1 MAGNPGYFS
10 NHSQTRLTTS
20 SAGAAT
26 SPSPASTPTSA
37 STNGNPLVGSN
48 SRSRS
53 ASGATGSSA
62 VRSKH
67 FSLSVSGAEKPA
79 SEKGRGTSADRP
91 RNGGGLS
98 AVHPLKSTWVIWFHQ
113 RQNRTPQTLINYE
126 DGIKRI
132 TAFSSVESFWSI
144 FTHLNPP
151 STLQPTT
158 DYLIFHSGVQRPVWE
173 DPLNVNGGKWS
184 IRLRK
189 GVADR
194 LWEDLI
200 LALIGD
206 QFEDEDEV
214 CGCVLSV
221 RIQEDIISIWNKD
234 EGNSQV
240 LTRIRETARRV
251 LNLPA
256 SAVFEYK
263 SHNESLQD
271 KSSFRKLPAN
281 DRV

>member
-1 MAGNPGYFS
+1 MAAGTNA
-10 NHSQTRLTTS
+10 S
-20 SAGAAT
+20 S
-26 SPSPASTPTSA
+26 SPASTTPVSGGN
-37 STNGNPLVGSN
+37 NGNPLN

-53 ASGATGSSA
+53 TSGA
-62 VRSKH
+62 VRTNSKH
-67 FSLSVSGAEKPA
+67 FSLSVNANENVGL
-79 SEKGRGTSADRP
+79 EKGRGASADRGS
-91 RNGGGLS
+91 NGDNP
-98 AVHPLKSTWVIWFHQ
+98 VKTIHPLKSTWVMWFHQ
-113 RQNRTPQTLINYE
+113 RQNRTPQTIMNYE
-126 DGIKRI
+126 EGIKRI
-132 TAFSSVESFWSI
+132 TSFSSVETFWTV

-151 STLQPTT
+151 SNLQPTT
-158 DYLIFHSGVQRPVWE
+158 DYLVFHSGVQRPVWE
-173 DPLNVNGGKWS
+173 DPMNVRGGKWS

-200 LALIGD
+200 LGLIGD
-206 QFEDEDEV
+206 QYEDEDEV

-221 RIQEDIISIWNKD
+221 RIQEDILSVWNK
-234 EGNSQV
+234 EESNPQI
-240 LTRIRETARRV
+240 LERIRETTRRI

-271 KSSFRKLPAN
+271 KSSFRKPPAATAAN